1 MLSPILVD
9 FTKVEPVKFI
19 PRFKKCTPKILVYT
33 DGLSFSNTDFGLTE
47 FLDAL
52 TSTTIHGMT
61 PIVKTALRFSGNA
74 DFENFTFST
83 SNFKK
88 SKYDVLFLFG
98 FATGNLPAS
107 ERDAISKFMQDGGGV
122 FATGDH
128 ATLGQRIGG
137 QLPRIKHMRY
147 WNNPD
152 VPSRNLVDRITTNH
166 PGVDNQYQFEDQSDS
181 IPQRLYPK
189 YYYDPVSPNNLALS
203 KPHYL
208 LQHPTKAII
217 EVFPDHPHEGECVEP
232 VSLTT
237 TFSLDGITFDEFPE
251 SLPGVRP
258 APEVIAK
265 SMSSGGGF
273 PGKHPVSPREFGAI
287 CAYDGHDADVGR
299 AVTDATWHHFINV
312 NLIPNSDGPG
322 LDADSLD
329 RVKTYFRNI
338 AEWLMPKTVRYC
350 SIYYIV
356 DWATWRYPLREF
368 LLTPITNK
376 GRAAKLA
383 RNIEMGQMLEQ
394 TLAHHMTPAAIA
406 QFKEDIVD
414 SSGSKLLSK
423 LRKNRLKDEEVPF
436 LSRKLDID
444 GLLSQAAT
452 GAAVEAMFEQLEKF
466 KTVDELLKEAGS
478 EEKAL
483 KQNRKKIDASVRTFA
498 KSFDKAIEA
507 ENIKLKK

>member
-1 MLSPILVD
+1 MLPPIP
-9 FTKVEPVKFI
+9 VEAIELEAIKFL
-19 PRFKKCTPKILVYT
+19 PLFRECTPKILVYT
-33 DGLSFSNTDFGLTE
+33 DGLLFSNADFGLTE

-52 TSTTIHGMT
+52 TSTTVHGMT
-61 PIVKTALRFSGNA
+61 PIVKTALRFSGSA
-74 DFENFTFST
+74 DFDNFTFSA
-83 SNFKK
+83 SNFDK

-98 FATGNLPAS
+98 VSNGNLPAT
-107 ERDAISKFMQDGGGV
+107 ERDVITKFMQDGGGV

-128 ATLGQRIGG
+128 STLGQRVGG
-137 QLPRIKHMRY
+137 QLPRIKRMRY
-147 WNNPD
+147 WDATD
-152 VPSRNLVDRITTNH
+152 VPSGNLQDRITTNH
-166 PGVDNQYQFEDQSDS
+166 PGPDNQYQFVDQSDS

-189 YYYDPVSPNNLALS
+189 YYYDPVAPNNFALS

-208 LQHPTKAII
+208 LQHPTKLII

-232 VSLTT
+232 ASLTT
-237 TFSLDGITFDEFPE
+237 TFPLDGNTLDEFPE
-251 SLPGVRP
+251 SVPGVRP
-258 APEVIAK
+258 APEIIAK

-287 CAYDGHDADVGR
+287 CAYDGHEADVGR
-299 AVTDATWHHFINV
+299 VVTDATWHHFINI

-322 LDADSLD
+322 LDLDSLD

-350 SIYYIV
+350 SIYYVV

-368 LLTPITNK
+368 LLTPNTNK
-376 GRAAKLA
+376 GRVSKLA
-383 RNIEMGQMLEQ
+383 RNIEIGQMLEQ
-394 TLAHHMTPAAIA
+394 TLARQMTPAAIA

-423 LRKNRLKDEEVPF
+423 LRENRLEGEEIPF

-452 GAAVEAMFEQLEKF
+452 GAAVEEMFEQLEKF
-466 KTVDELLKEAGS
+466 KTVDELLKQAGG

-483 KQNRKKIDASVRTFA
+483 KQNRKKIDASVRAFA
-498 KSFDKAIEA
+498 KDFDKAVEA
-507 ENIKLKK
+507 EIAKFKK